1 MSMPGRK
8 YEAQNVYR
16 YGFNGHEIENS
27 TISKS
32 YDFGARM
39 YNTGIGKF
47 LSSDKLGQ
55 DFEASYSF
63 AGNNPINYLDL
74 NGYFK
79 ISPFFAKR
87 YPTLAKVL
95 EIVLPGLKSNVE
107 IRDRWISA
115 IGFKYFNDGVS
126 AWDDMLTFGKG
137 PWVTPSR
144 PLTELKDGLNQELA
158 KFFGSSEGGQY
169 VPAYPDNITLG
180 WSIFDNL
187 ETALKSGNGTE
198 TSYAVFVVM
207 MQVMHEGG
215 HWARNMRAGLAPRG
229 DFSKEDGALVEEA
242 ITNGIRFS
250 YRNHRYATLS
260 GQGYNDEVSRK
271 YFDSKVTET
280 FGTMRPSGSGM
291 WIPHIN
297 LCLDIKYFNKNIPS
311 GNKGDKT
318 VTDNK
323 DKEPDTTQPKKNSD
337 RQFSYMYN

>member
-8 YEAQNVYR
+8 YEAQGGYR
-16 YGFNGHEIENS
+16 YGFNGKELEIS
-27 TISKS
+27 TISKN

-39 YNTGIGKF
+39 YDSRIGKF
-47 LSSDKLGQ
+47 LSSDKLSQ
-55 DFEASYSF
+55 DFETSFSF

-95 EIVLPGLKSNVE
+95 ELVLPGLKSNVE
-107 IRDRWISA
+107 IRNRWISA
-115 IGFKYFNDGVS
+115 IGFEKFEYGVS
-126 AWDDMLTFGKG
+126 AWEDMLTFGSG

-144 PLTELKDGLNQELA
+144 SLTELKNGLDQQLA
-158 KFFGSSEGGQY
+158 KFFGASEGGQY
-169 VPAYPDNITLG
+169 VPAYPDNITIG

-198 TSYAVFVVM
+198 TSYAAFVVM

-215 HWARNMRAGLAPRG
+215 HWARNLCAGKAPRG

-250 YRNHRYATLS
+250 YRNHRYADLK
-260 GQGYNDEVSRK
+260 GQGYNDEESRK
-271 YFDSKVTET
+271 YFNKKVVET
-280 FGTMRPSGSGM
+280 FGTNRPSGSGM

-297 LCLDIKYFNKNIPS
+297 ICLDVKYFGKNIPS
-311 GNKGDKT
+311 GTKGDKT
-318 VTDNK
+318 VTDNN
-323 DKEPDTTQPKKNSD
+323 DKEPDSTQTKKNSD